1 MTQIDWLKNEY
12 NNLRGEVTQRVKLLH
27 LFILVA
33 VLLNVVFLL
42 MVFAMLMGGTSI
54 DEIILLL
61 LFIPIVFALLTFN
74 YQANQMTLEGAAGYI
89 SHELR
94 EKLNNDDK
102 KNFDQWDVYYG
113 NYKKG
118 FQLTSF
124 LKVMPLL
131 LPMTLPIWIDLFFK
145 PYVYYPVNLL
155 MYFDFALFAF
165 VIFNFRYKLSK

>member
-1 MTQIDWLKNEY
+1 MAKIDWLKNEY
-12 NNLRGEVTQRVKLLH
+12 NNLRGEVTQRVRLLH
-27 LFILVA
+27 LFILVG

-42 MVFAMLMGGTSI
+42 MTFAMFMGGTPT
-54 DEIILLL
+54 DTIILLL
-61 LFIPIVFALLTFN
+61 LFVPVIFALLTFN

-94 EKLNNDDK
+94 KKLANDDK
-102 KNFDQWDVYYG
+102 KNFDGWDVYYG

-131 LPMTLPIWIDLFFK
+131 LPMTLPIWINLFFIS
-145 PYVYYPVNLL
+145 YVNYPVDLL